1 MQSARQAP
9 QYVPYSAEAAAEEEM
24 NQVEE
29 DFCKFG
35 FQLRSQ
41 CSVVK
46 SLKSYTFFNLEQVM
60 VGIPVCVIKGGS
72 VICLVLHHHHRVDDS
87 PKPDDGKIRNKEYFW
102 EFGDCAYFDMKC

>member
-1 MQSARQAP
+1 
-9 QYVPYSAEAAAEEEM
+9 
-24 NQVEE
+24 
-29 DFCKFG
+29 
-35 FQLRSQ
+35 
-41 CSVVK
+41 
-46 SLKSYTFFNLEQVM
+46 M